1 MGGKKKDPIL
11 KDLEKQ
17 EKAKIKE
24 SKSKSKSKD
33 PIDKEVIPPE
43 VCNI

>member
-1 MGGKKKDPIL
+1 MVGKKKDPVL
-11 KDLEKQ
+11 KDLQNQ
-17 EKAKIKE
+17 EKAKVKE

>member
-1 MGGKKKDPIL
+1 MVGKKKDPIL
-11 KDLEKQ
+11 MDLQNQ
-17 EKAKIKE
+17 EKAKVRE
-24 SKSKSKSKD
+24 SKGKSKRKD

>member
-1 MGGKKKDPIL
+1 MAGKKKDPVL
-11 KDLEKQ
+11 KDLQNQ
-17 EKAKIKE
+17 EKAKVKE